1 MPKNEYKDKTRAEYL
16 KEYQAQPEHVAR
28 QKKYKQDFMARKK
41 KYLTENIGDC
51 CAFCGSTEKL
61 ELDHIN
67 PLLGGHHKARG
78 HRGCNTSMTHLEHQ
92 IKHNNL
98 RWLCKVCHTD
108 HSNLQ
113 RLAAWRHFINL
124 PLAEQEALMLQYKD
138 TSY

>member
-1 MPKNEYKDKTRAEYL
+1 MPKNEYLGKTRDQYQ
-16 KEYQAQPEHVAR
+16 KEYRNQPEHIAR
-28 QKKYKQDFMARKK
+28 QKKYKQDFMESKRQ
-41 KYLTENIGDC
+41 YLKENIGDC
-51 CAFCGSTEKL
+51 CAFCGSTENL

-78 HRGCNTSMTHLEHQ
+78 HRGLSTSKRHLEHQ

-98 RWLCKVCHTD
+98 RWLCKEHHTE

-124 PLAEQEALMLQYKD
+124 PLAEQEALMLQYKG
-138 TSY
+138 TTY